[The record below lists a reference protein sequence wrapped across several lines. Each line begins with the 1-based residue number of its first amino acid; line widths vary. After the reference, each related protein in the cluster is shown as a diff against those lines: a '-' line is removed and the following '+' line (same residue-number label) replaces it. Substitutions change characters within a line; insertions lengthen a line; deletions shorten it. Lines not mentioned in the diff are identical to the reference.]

1 MAGEMEKRSRS
12 VSGEQPRY
20 SAGKQLAREIFFET
34 MTTIDVRR
42 AMLSKLRRESTA
54 LVAGDVRFP
63 LARPPRIVAFGKA
76 ANRMAAV
83 LVEIL
88 GGSVDATPDE
98 LKRATTDDVL
108 VEILGGAIEGGV
120 VVSPAEPATRL
131 DRIRYFIGGHPYPNL
146 GSLQGAEAALD
157 LVSGLTEDDAVI
169 FLVSGGGSA
178 LFEKPLDPAVTLAD
192 LLEFNRVLV
201 TCGLPIEQMNP
212 LRKHLS
218 AVKGGRLGARAY
230 PARRLTI
237 FISDVP
243 EHLPSMVASGP
254 TRPDESTA
262 EKCYSIVEEQGL
274 THRFPAVIRKRFEE
288 RTLEETPKADDPR
301 LTGSQYFCL
310 LSNRDAVAAAK
321 AAAEKLGFI
330 CEVDS
335 SEWDADYQQVASTNL
350 TGLSALARAHPG
362 QAVCTIVGGEIICP
376 VTGRGIGGR
385 NQAFV
390 LYAATKIAGSQ
401 RVVLSAGTDGRD
413 GNSPASGAVADG
425 QTASRARVLGLDPE
439 HHLVAS
445 DSYHFFRALGDTLDI
460 GFTDNNVRDIRVW
473 LDFGS

>member
-1 MAGEMEKRSRS
+1 MEQRGRLDS
-12 VSGEQPRY
+12 VEKPTY
-20 SAGKQLAREIFFET
+20 SAGKQLAQEIFLGT
-34 MTTIDVRR
+34 MTTIEVRQ
-42 AMLSKLRRESTA
+42 AMLVKLTKESTA

-76 ANRMAAV
+76 ANWMA
-83 LVEIL
+83 
-88 GGSVDATPDE
+88 S
-98 LKRATTDDVL
+98 VL
-108 VEILGGAIEGGV
+108 VEILGGAVEAGV
-120 VVSPAEPATRL
+120 VVSPSEPATPL
-131 DRIRYFIGGHPYPNL
+131 DRIRYFTGGHPYPNL
-146 GSLQGAEAALD
+146 GSLQGAEAALE
-157 LVSGLTEDDAVI
+157 LVSGLTADDGVI

-178 LFEKPLDPAVTLAD
+178 LFEKPLDPAVTLED

-201 TCGLPIEQMNP
+201 TCGLAIEQINP

-254 TRPDESTA
+254 TRPDESTV
-262 EKCYSIVEEQGL
+262 EHCYSIVEEHGL
-274 THRFPAVIRKRFEE
+274 APRFPVVIRKRFEE
-288 RTLEETPKADDPR
+288 HTLEETPKADDPR

-330 CEVDS
+330 CEIDR
-335 SEWDADYQQVASTNL
+335 SEWDADYQRVASTNL
-350 TGLSALARAHPG
+350 TGLNALALAHPG
-362 QAVCTIVGGEIICP
+362 RPVCTIAGGEIICP
-376 VTGRGIGGR
+376 VTGGGIGGR
-385 NQAFV
+385 NQAFI
-390 LYAATKIAGSQ
+390 LYAAMKIAGSQ

-425 QTASRARVLGLDPE
+425 ETVSRARALGLDPE
-439 HHLVAS
+439 QHLVAS